1 MAALFGA
8 GSGGHSLSVN
18 MTDAYDP
25 GITNEVDRQ
34 IRHMQ
39 VVYMHCLKQAGDLMR
54 ATGSKN
60 FETIS
65 AFNPR
70 GQRPRVYVTPS
81 NAEGIHEELSDSVLL
96 KAAMG
101 RAGK

>member
-8 GSGGHSLSVN
+8 GSGGRTLSVS

-25 GITNEVDRQ
+25 GITAEIDRQ
-34 IRHMQ
+34 IRHLQ
-39 VVYMHCLKQAGDLMR
+39 IVYMHCLFQAGELMR

-65 AFNPR
+65 AFNPK

-81 NAEGIHEELSDSVLL
+81 NNEGIHEELSDSVLL
-96 KAAMG
+96 KAALG